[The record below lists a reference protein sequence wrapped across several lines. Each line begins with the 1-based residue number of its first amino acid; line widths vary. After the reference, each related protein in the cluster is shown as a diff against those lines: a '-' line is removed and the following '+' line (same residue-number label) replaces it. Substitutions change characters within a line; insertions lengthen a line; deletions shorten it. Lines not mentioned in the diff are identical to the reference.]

1 MSVYEV
7 RAELRNLA
15 QLKVGVVRDGPP
27 LREAVERIEALRRE
41 AIPRLAARNRE
52 RVYNPEWIECLQVEN
67 LCTTTAMVARGALAR
82 EESRGAHYRR
92 DFPRTD
98 NAHWLKNI
106 IQQVDGDAVALRLEP
121 VPTPIL
127 QPPAE

>member
-1 MSVYEV
+1 
-7 RAELRNLA
+7 
-15 QLKVGVVRDGPP
+15 VVRNGPT
-27 LREAVERIEALRRE
+27 LREAVDRIDELRRE
-41 AIPRLAARNRE
+41 AIPRLSARNRE

-67 LCTTTAMVARGALAR
+67 LCTTTVTIARGALAR

-106 IQQVDGDAVALRLEP
+106 IQQAGGDGLALRVEP
-121 VPTPIL
+121 VPTPIV